1 MPDDEVAAL
10 QARSQV
16 PTGIA
21 GSRVSADGVSTPPR
35 LWPGWRLGFPSPGG
49 FGSPC
54 RKRWYYLVD
63 EHSRRHA
70 LDGEPVPAAGW
81 LLIRMHAGPDVLF
94 KTLASSARR
103 ATIER
108 VP

>member
-35 LWPGWRLGFPSPGG
+35 LWRGWRLEFPSPGG

-54 RKRWYYLVD
+54 RKRWYYWLTNTRVATP
-63 EHSRRHA
+63 SMVNRCLRRV
-70 LDGEPVPAAGW
+70 GY
-81 LLIRMHAGPDVLF
+81 
-94 KTLASSARR
+94 
-103 ATIER
+103 
-108 VP
+108 